1 MLTSLKKHLRD
12 SNDTLRSEFVIEI
25 LHSRKE
31 VNLVNYSPLRY
42 PGGKSKIAPLIRLI
56 MEKAEES
63 RDIYIEP
70 FAGGAGVALSLLI
83 EGTVDQIV
91 INDYDKAVYSFL
103 CRQPTA

>member
-42 PGGKSKIAPLIRLI
+42 PGGKGKISTFFVELFEKNNLI
-56 MEKAEES
+56 
-63 RDIYIEP
+63 
-70 FAGGAGVALSLLI
+70 GGTY
-83 EGTVDQIV
+83 E
-91 INDYDKAVYSFL
+91 INNRNY
-103 CRQPTA
+103 